1 MTKAQKSDKKR
12 TVLETFGIFDLR
24 SCGRT
29 WKDESHAKLNYIL
42 TKETDM
48 IIFIILLCLIM
59 AGLILFGLFISL
71 LPYLLLGVAVGGII
85 WLIVSMI
92 K

>member
-1 MTKAQKSDKKR
+1 
-12 TVLETFGIFDLR
+12 
-24 SCGRT
+24 
-29 WKDESHAKLNYIL
+29 
-42 TKETDM
+42 M